1 MKLNK
6 SLMKKK
12 LMSDITKC
20 ANGKNCPL
28 KASCYRWTAPDSE
41 FQSYE
46 NFYDKTDP

>member
-1 MKLNK
+1 
-6 SLMKKK
+6 
-12 LMSDITKC
+12 MSDITKC

-46 NFYDKTDP
+46 NFYDKTDPSPKDCEHYWEQ